1 MFLSACCFVQI
12 PWLSLPSR
20 PPEAVHSHH
29 AVLAHPGSQ
38 NGLHYYHGSKTMQL
52 YSPLLTHRKNAQN
65 ECRKLITSL
74 PLIILP
80 LQHVV
85 FVVKFFVAWMIPD
98 VPSDVKARI
107 KRERY
112 LIQEYLH
119 NYEVERL
126 KLQLSASFIT
136 EPRSEISSMTDKH
149 EVLSECL

>member
-1 MFLSACCFVQI
+1 M
-12 PWLSLPSR
+12 
-20 PPEAVHSHH
+20 
-29 AVLAHPGSQ
+29 
-38 NGLHYYHGSKTMQL
+38 
-52 YSPLLTHRKNAQN
+52 
-65 ECRKLITSL
+65 
-74 PLIILP
+74 
-80 LQHVV
+80 V

-98 VPSDVKARI
+98 VPSDVKARF

-136 EPRSEISSMTDKH
+136 EPPSETSPMTDKHEVLSDKH

>member
-1 MFLSACCFVQI
+1 MVI
-12 PWLSLPSR
+12 
-20 PPEAVHSHH
+20 V
-29 AVLAHPGSQ
+29 
-38 NGLHYYHGSKTMQL
+38 
-52 YSPLLTHRKNAQN
+52 
-65 ECRKLITSL
+65 
-74 PLIILP
+74 P

-119 NYEVERL
+119 NYELERL

-136 EPRSEISSMTDKH
+136 EPMSEISMMTDKH
-149 EVLSECL
+149 EVLSECP

>member
-1 MFLSACCFVQI
+1 MSTPFS
-12 PWLSLPSR
+12 
-20 PPEAVHSHH
+20 
-29 AVLAHPGSQ
+29 
-38 NGLHYYHGSKTMQL
+38 
-52 YSPLLTHRKNAQN
+52 
-65 ECRKLITSL
+65 
-74 PLIILP
+74 

-126 KLQLSASFIT
+126 KIQMSASFIT
-136 EPRSEISSMTDKH
+136 EPETEVSSTPDKH